1 MLIETTKS
9 IFMLKKVLIVI
20 LFFIVKNVYSQGV
33 DKQFHIDKD
42 YINYPIQSDAKRQK
56 MFLVSGDD
64 TLFCSD
70 IRIAENRTDYW
81 VFTDVSVYKGQSL
94 TLVFE
99 KNSSG
104 INEIY
109 LSEKIN
115 GADSLYSETNRP
127 QFHFTSRRGWN
138 NDPNGLVYLNGEYHL
153 YYQHNPYERNWG
165 NMHWGH
171 AVSKDLIHWEELND
185 ALFPD
190 KLGTMFSGSAIIDKN
205 NTSGWGENVLVA
217 AYTAAGEKQT
227 QCIAYSIDNGRT
239 FKKYD
244 GNPVIDSKEKWNDNN
259 TRDPKVFWYEKN
271 KEWVMVLF
279 EAYGHSIYTSTNLKE
294 WKYESFVKGFWEC
307 PELFELPVDGNK
319 DNTKWVLYGASGT
332 YMIGSFDGREFIPE
346 GGKYRT
352 TFGNQYAAQTYNNI
366 PDGRRIQIGWGT
378 IEQNGMP
385 FNQMMMFPT
394 ELSLST
400 TNEGVRLYSKPVEEV
415 NKLYQKE
422 YSWENLTL
430 KEANEKLKEVK
441 SDLLHIKLKVKI
453 PRGIWYNLNFKGN
466 KIVTFEGNYDLMNKY
481 QYIQDFPGKY
491 DFEVE
496 VLIDRTSVEVY
507 FDNGKMVTVS
517 PFQEPKSNEGLVL
530 KAAHNELI
538 IHSLKVYEL
547 NSIWNNY

>member
-1 MLIETTKS
+1 
-9 IFMLKKVLIVI
+9 MLKKVLIVI
-20 LFFIVKNVYSQGV
+20 LFFIVKNIYSQGV

-496 VLIDRTSVEVY
+496 VLIDRTSIEVY

>member
-20 LFFIVKNVYSQGV
+20 LFFIVKNIYSQGV

>member
-20 LFFIVKNVYSQGV
+20 LFFIVKNIYSQGV

-530 KAAHNELI
+530 KAAENELI

>member
-1 MLIETTKS
+1 
-9 IFMLKKVLIVI
+9 MLKKVLVVI
-20 LFFIVKNVYSQGV
+20 LLFITMNVYNQGV
-33 DKQFHIDKD
+33 GKQFLIDKD
-42 YINYPIQSDAKRQK
+42 YLNYPIQNDAESQK
-56 MFLVSGDD
+56 MFLISGDD
-64 TLFCSD
+64 TLFYAD
-70 IRIAENRTDYW
+70 IRIAENKTDYW
-81 VFTDVSVYKGQSL
+81 VFTDVSAYKNKSL

-99 KNSSG
+99 KNTSG
-104 INEIY
+104 INKIY

-115 GADSLYSETNRP
+115 GVDSLYKETNRP

-138 NDPNGLVYLNGEYHL
+138 NDPNGLVYFNGEYHL

-171 AVSKDLIHWEELND
+171 AVSKDLIHWKELND

-190 KLGTMFSGSAIIDKN
+190 KSGTMFSGSAIIDKN

-217 AYTAAGEKQT
+217 AYTAAGKSQT

-244 GNPVIDSKEKWNDNN
+244 GNPVINSKEKWDNIH
-259 TRDPKVFWYEKN
+259 TRDPKVFWYEQN
-271 KEWVMVLF
+271 NEWVMVLF
-279 EAYGHSIYTSTNLKE
+279 EANGHSIYTSKNLKE
-294 WKYESFVKGFWEC
+294 WKYESHVTGFWEC
-307 PELFELPVDGNK
+307 PELFELPVDGK
-319 DNTKWVLYGASGT
+319 TDNTKWVLYGASGT

-352 TFGNQYAAQTYNNI
+352 TYGNQYAAQTYNNT
-366 PDGRRIQIGWGT
+366 PGGRRIQIGWGT
-378 IEQNGMP
+378 IEQDGMP

-394 ELSLST
+394 ELSLRT
-400 TNEGVRLYSKPVEEV
+400 TNEGVRLFSNPVEEV
-415 NKLYQKE
+415 NKLHKKE

-441 SDLLHIKLKVKI
+441 SDLLHIKLKVNI
-453 PRGIWYNLNFKGN
+453 PKGIWYNLNYKGN
-466 KIVTFEGNYDLMNKY
+466 KIVTFDGNHDLMNTY

-496 VLIDRTSVEVY
+496 VLIDRTSVEVF
-507 FDNGKMVTVS
+507 FDNGKMVTVT
-517 PFQEPKSNEGLVL
+517 PLKKPETDEGLVL
-530 KAAHNELI
+530 EAAENELI

-547 NSIWNNY
+547 NSIWNN

>member
-1 MLIETTKS
+1 
-9 IFMLKKVLIVI
+9 MLKKVLIVI
-20 LFFIVKNVYSQGV
+20 LFFIVKNIYSQGV